1 MKKLLVALL
10 VLLMLVGCSTK
21 EEPKTDE
28 PVVEEP
34 EIEEPV
40 GPVGSVAGGWTINA
54 ELPEMNDAIF
64 DVARQGLDGA
74 SYSPLF
80 VLGTQLVAGTN
91 YQYLCYQKVVVPNA
105 SPSFKVV
112 TVYKALGEESNNSNT
127 IGVKLDA
134 SITNIADFEIEN
146 YLTEQG
152 ETSPAGMMG
161 SWVVSEEL
169 PNFLSEEENAIF
181 EKAFEGFTGV
191 GYTPIA
197 KLASQ
202 VVAGTNYAFLVSG
215 TTMSAQPHTNLY
227 VVNIYNDLEG
237 NATINNICA
246 LNLADFNVK

>member
-10 VLLMLVGCSTK
+10 VLLMLAGCSAK
-21 EEPKTDE
+21 QE

-40 GPVGSVAGGWTINA
+40 GPVGPVAGGWTINA

-64 DVARQGLDGA
+64 DIARQGLDGA

-105 SPSFKVV
+105 TPSFKVV
-112 TVYKALGEESNNSNT
+112 TVYKALGEESDDSNT

-134 SITNIADFEIEN
+134 SIINIADFEVEN
-146 YLTEQG
+146 FLSEQG
-152 ETSPAGMMG
+152 ETTPAGMMG
-161 SWVVSEEL
+161 GWIVSESF

-202 VVAGTNYAFLVSG
+202 VVAGTNYAFLATG
-215 TTMSAQPHTNLY
+215 TTVKAEPQTHLY
-227 VVNIYNDLEG
+227 VINIYNDLEG
-237 NATINNICA
+237 NATINNICGI
-246 LNLADFNVK
+246 NLTDFNVK